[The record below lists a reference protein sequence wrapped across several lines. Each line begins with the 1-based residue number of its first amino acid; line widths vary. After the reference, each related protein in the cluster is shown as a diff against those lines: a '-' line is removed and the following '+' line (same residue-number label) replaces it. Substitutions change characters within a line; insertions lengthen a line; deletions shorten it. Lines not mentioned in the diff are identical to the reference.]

1 MIDEAIFDAE
11 EKMEKAVSV
20 ARDDLSGIR
29 TGRANPGMFARV
41 NVEYYGTPTPI
52 TQMCSINVPEAR
64 MVVIKPYEAGQLRA
78 IEDAIRNSDLGVN
91 PTNDGTIIRVAIP
104 QLTEERRRELV
115 KQAKAKGEDAK
126 VSVRNI
132 RRRAMDDIEK
142 ARKFALEKFSNE
154 LLAVKDSLD
163 AALLIEAAEVQSY
176 KDGVDLTAKQLAS
189 VFDKFNIAEINPV
202 GEKFDPNKHQAIS
215 MLENSGEPNTV
226 TSVLQ
231 KGYTLN
237 DRVLRPALVMV
248 AK

>member
-1 MIDEAIFDAE
+1 MQEEQSTPQAE
-11 EKMEKAVSV
+11 QEIATENVQTPEGRIAELEV
-20 ARDDLSGIR
+20 AL
-29 TGRANPGMFARV
+29 
-41 NVEYYGTPTPI
+41 
-52 TQMCSINVPEAR
+52 
-64 MVVIKPYEAGQLRA
+64 
-78 IEDAIRNSDLGVN
+78 
-91 PTNDGTIIRVAIP
+91 
-104 QLTEERRRELV
+104 EE
-115 KQAKAKGEDAK
+115 AKANVLYIKAEGE
-126 VSVRNI
+126 NI
-132 RRRAMDDIEK
+132 RRRAMDDIDK

-163 AALLIEAAEVQSY
+163 AALLIEATDVKSY
-176 KDGVDLTAKQLAS
+176 KDGVELTSKQLAS

-226 TSVLQ
+226 INVLQ

>member
-1 MIDEAIFDAE
+1 MQE
-11 EKMEKAVSV
+11 EQTSTLPEFENSPEN
-20 ARDDLSGIR
+20 IE
-29 TGRANPGMFARV
+29 T
-41 NVEYYGTPTPI
+41 
-52 TQMCSINVPEAR
+52 PEAK
-64 MVVIKPYEAGQLRA
+64 VAELEAAL
-78 IEDAIRNSDLGVN
+78 
-91 PTNDGTIIRVAIP
+91 
-104 QLTEERRRELV
+104 EEAQAAVLYV
-115 KQAKAKGEDAK
+115 KAEGE
-126 VSVRNI
+126 NI
-132 RRRAMDDIEK
+132 RRRAMDDIDK

-163 AALLIEAAEVQSY
+163 AALIVEATEVQSY
-176 KDGVDLTAKQLAS
+176 KDGIQITANQLAS

>member
-1 MIDEAIFDAE
+1 MTEYNQEPKIDIASETAANESIDPSIRIADLEVQLAEAQAAVLYI
-11 EKMEKAVSV
+11 KA
-20 ARDDLSGIR
+20 
-29 TGRANPGMFARV
+29 
-41 NVEYYGTPTPI
+41 
-52 TQMCSINVPEAR
+52 
-64 MVVIKPYEAGQLRA
+64 
-78 IEDAIRNSDLGVN
+78 
-91 PTNDGTIIRVAIP
+91 DG
-104 QLTEERRRELV
+104 E
-115 KQAKAKGEDAK
+115 
-126 VSVRNI
+126 NI

-163 AALLIEAAEVQSY
+163 AALLIEATEVQSY
-176 KDGVDLTAKQLAS
+176 KDGVDITAKQLGA

-226 TSVLQ
+226 TVVLQ

>member
-1 MIDEAIFDAE
+1 MTENVNDSPATQADEE
-11 EKMEKAVSV
+11 NQ
-20 ARDDLSGIR
+20 
-29 TGRANPGMFARV
+29 AN
-41 NVEYYGTPTPI
+41 TPAATP
-52 TQMCSINVPEAR
+52 
-64 MVVIKPYEAGQLRA
+64 
-78 IEDAIRNSDLGVN
+78 
-91 PTNDGTIIRVAIP
+91 
-104 QLTEERRRELV
+104 EERIAELEAQLV
-115 KQAKAKGEDAK
+115 EAQAAVLYTKAEGE
-126 VSVRNI
+126 NI

-163 AALLIEAAEVQSY
+163 AALLIEATEVQSY

-202 GEKFDPNKHQAIS
+202 GDKFDPNKHQAIS

>member
-1 MIDEAIFDAE
+1 MTENTQN
-11 EKMEKAVSV
+11 SQ
-20 ARDDLSGIR
+20 DD
-29 TGRANPGMFARV
+29 N
-41 NVEYYGTPTPI
+41 
-52 TQMCSINVPEAR
+52 TQ
-64 MVVIKPYEAGQLRA
+64 
-78 IEDAIRNSDLGVN
+78 
-91 PTNDGTIIRVAIP
+91 
-104 QLTEERRRELV
+104 TEEELQQNGAAGSLDDRIGELEAQLKEAQATVLYV
-115 KQAKAKGEDAK
+115 KADGE
-126 VSVRNI
+126 NI

-163 AALLIEAAEVQSY
+163 AALLIEATDVQSY
-176 KDGVDLTAKQLAS
+176 KDGVKLTVNQLAS
-189 VFDKFNIAEINPV
+189 VFDKFNIAEINPL

>member
-1 MIDEAIFDAE
+1 MTENTTENANDDKKNTEAEILDDTTKLESADPHAAIDALQAQLAEAQAAVLYIKAE
-11 EKMEKAVSV
+11 
-20 ARDDLSGIR
+20 
-29 TGRANPGMFARV
+29 
-41 NVEYYGTPTPI
+41 
-52 TQMCSINVPEAR
+52 
-64 MVVIKPYEAGQLRA
+64 
-78 IEDAIRNSDLGVN
+78 
-91 PTNDGTIIRVAIP
+91 
-104 QLTEERRRELV
+104 
-115 KQAKAKGEDAK
+115 GE
-126 VSVRNI
+126 NI

-163 AALLIEAAEVQSY
+163 AALTVGNADVESY
-176 KDGVDLTAKQLAS
+176 KNGVELTTKQLSS
-189 VFDKFNIAEINPV
+189 VFEKFNIVEVNPV
-202 GEKFDPNKHQAIS
+202 GEKFDPNRHQAIS